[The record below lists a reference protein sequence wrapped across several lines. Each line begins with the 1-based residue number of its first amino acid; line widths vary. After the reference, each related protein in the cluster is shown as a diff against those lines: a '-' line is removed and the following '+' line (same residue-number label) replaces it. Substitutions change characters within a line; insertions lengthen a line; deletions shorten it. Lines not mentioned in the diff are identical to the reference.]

1 MLEYLGSGEFG
12 TVSKGLWS
20 APNGVTEVALKTLRE
35 SAEERDRVRFLREA
49 AIMGQFNHPNVV
61 NFYGVVTVGEPVSMC
76 GVKGRALVTYPTPQ
90 LMIVLEL
97 MRGGDLR
104 QLLIGRRQVPDLSN
118 NKDKCPN
125 FIQVFK

>member
-1 MLEYLGSGEFG
+1 MLEHLGSGEFG
-12 TVSKGLWS
+12 TVSKGLWR
-20 APNGVTEVALKTLRE
+20 APNRVTEVALKTLRE
-35 SAEERDRVRFLREA
+35 GAGERDRVRFLREA

-61 NFYGVVTVGEPVSMC
+61 NFYGVVTMGEPVSMC

-104 QLLIGRRQVPDLSN
+104 QLLIGKRQVPL
-118 NKDKCPN
+118 P
-125 FIQVFK
+125 I